1 MIKKTT
7 SESKKERRKQKT
19 RRNEREHQNSDDFKL
34 YACLKKI
41 IQQTR
46 DYLNYIYSKNKIINK
61 KIQLYFTIYD

>member
-1 MIKKTT
+1 MMKATQRKSDILKKTT

-41 IQQTR
+41 IQR
-46 DYLNYIYSKNKIINK
+46 EVNEK
-61 KIQLYFTIYD
+61 